1 MRCAGK
7 LGWLS
12 AVLVLLTGAGGGE
25 ARAQSGP
32 TTVFVIDG
40 SGSMWGNLGL
50 ERISKF
56 DATREALR
64 QSLASLAPDARTG
77 LLSFGNRRKSDCSDT
92 ETIAFPEAGPPD
104 RIPGLVDKLNPKG
117 KGPLVLALKEAAK
130 VVASSAPA
138 SIILVHDGMDN
149 CVQDPCAAAAE
160 IAKANPRLAIHV
172 VSITLEKA
180 DLQRMSC
187 VPAATKGKL
196 FDVRDM
202 ASLKA
207 SLAEAV
213 RLANLEQPAP
223 PALEAAPPR
232 PTSEKA
238 APMAPGLNVTA
249 ALAADG
255 PALATPVAWRVF
267 KDGAPSEAIVVKTGP
282 ALSEQ
287 VGPGTYVVEA
297 RVGLASAREPVE
309 VGPEGARPVR
319 IALNAGTLKLAV
331 RAGKDGGAPAN
342 AAITIARAGE
352 GEDPATSSPEP
363 VWIGRDADAALVVPA
378 GTYVVRAEEGLA
390 RREATVAVKPGAGA
404 DVPLTLGTG
413 RLELS
418 ALTREGGETVD
429 DVIFLVAEDDPD
441 APQGRREIARSAASN
456 ADFVLAAG
464 TYYVTAKRDSVE
476 VRDRIAIGIGDV
488 VKHGVVLDTGN
499 LYLAS
504 QLGSTVATSGLP
516 VTFRVLRVEG
526 GGLREVAS
534 STAPAPVF
542 LLAGGRYRAE
552 AQLGT
557 LNVKSAAD
565 FDVAP
570 GKDVKLTLKLDAGSV
585 TIKPAPATAGEAG
598 RWQVR
603 DASGRVVLRSA
614 AGEPKTTHLAPGHY
628 VVQHERGDRRGETPF
643 DLKIGEQRT
652 VDLVL

>member
-1 MRCAGK
+1 MRCASN

-12 AVLVLLTGAGGGE
+12 AVFLLLTGAGGGE
-25 ARAQSGP
+25 VRAQSGP

-64 QSLASLAPDARTG
+64 QSLATLAPDARTG
-77 LLSFGNRRKSDCSDT
+77 LLSFGHRRKSDCSDT

-117 KGPLVLALKEAAK
+117 KGPLVLALREAAK
-130 VVASSAPA
+130 VLASSAPA

-149 CVQDPCAAAAE
+149 CLQDPCAAAAE

-172 VSITLEKA
+172 VSIALEKT

-187 VPAATKGKL
+187 VPRATKGKL

-202 ASLKA
+202 PSLKA
-207 SLAEAV
+207 SLDEAV
-213 RLANLEQPAP
+213 RLANLEQPVP
-223 PALEAAPPR
+223 PAPEAAPR
-232 PTSEKA
+232 PTSEKTL
-238 APMAPGLNVTA
+238 PIAPGLNVTA

-255 PALATPVAWRVF
+255 PALATPVAWQVF
-267 KDGAPSEAIVVKTGP
+267 KDAAAKEAMLVKTAP

-297 RVGLASAREPVE
+297 RVGLASAREFVE

-319 IALNAGTLKLAV
+319 IALNAGTLQLAV
-331 RAGKDGGAPAN
+331 RAGKDGGTPAN
-342 AAITIARAGE
+342 ATISIARTKD
-352 GEDPATSSPEP
+352 GEDPGTSSPEP

-390 RREATVAVKPGAGA
+390 RREATVAVKPGAST
-404 DVPLTLGTG
+404 DIPLTLGTG

-429 DVIFLVAEDDPD
+429 SVIFLVAEDDPD

-504 QLGSTVATSGLP
+504 QLGSTVANSGLP

-526 GGLREVAS
+526 GSLREVAS
-534 STAPAPVF
+534 STAPNPVF

-585 TIKPAPATAGEAG
+585 TIRPGAAAGEAS

-603 DASGRVVLRSA
+603 DASGKIVLRSA
-614 AGEPKTTHLAPGHY
+614 AGEPKTAHLAPGRY
-628 VVQHERGDRRGETPF
+628 VVQHERGDRRAETPF